1 MKKAYLDFFL
11 VFLTKWS
18 IALLPSSSLTYKL
31 VSIVLGQRTSIWLHW
46 QGTILCWDAN
56 QNLLILNMSFG
67 HLCLHWF
74 FSDFLLPRE
83 NPYLKLKHVVTTC
96 IHLSGISSECGIHNL
111 KRENSWCII
120 NTMLYEC
127 VFFAC
132 FHSTLTQTSFAC
144 LPKISIVLSI
154 LQWKRYA
161 NISLSSGSICRLF
174 HAMHPPFLLQAF
186 WMFLPKY
193 TFCD

>member
-1 MKKAYLDFFL
+1 MLGCQPKSSNPQHVIWPPLFEL
-11 VFLTKWS
+11 VFF
-18 IALLPSSSLTYKL
+18 P
-31 VSIVLGQRTSIWLHW
+31 
-46 QGTILCWDAN
+46 
-56 QNLLILNMSFG
+56 
-67 HLCLHWF
+67 
-74 FSDFLLPRE
+74 DFLLPCE

-161 NISLSSGSICRLF
+161 KLIKRIHLSFVPCDASTIFTSSILDVFTKTHILWLTYWRCTYVPIWLEVS
-174 HAMHPPFLLQAF
+174 
-186 WMFLPKY
+186 Y
-193 TFCD
+193 TAKLIRVWNYY